1 MPAAIM
7 PTAVLCQEFI
17 VPTDLI
23 LVLSNAPDKLVA
35 MRIAHHLVEERFAA
49 CVNIGAPVT
58 SMYAWQGKLEGGEE
72 VPMWI
77 KSTVARQAALIARL
91 KELHPYEVPEIIV
104 VPVTDG
110 LPAYLQWVRDELN
123 QPALDEGA

>member
-1 MPAAIM
+1 MSVTPPSA
-7 PTAVLCQEFI
+7 
-17 VPTDLI
+17 DHLI

-49 CVNIGAPVT
+49 CVNVGAPVT

-77 KSTVARQAALIARL
+77 KSTVGRQQALIARL
-91 KELHPYEVPEIIV
+91 SELHPYEVPEIIV
-104 VPVTDG
+104 LPVTDG
-110 LPAYLQWVRDELN
+110 LPAYLQWVRHELA
-123 QPALDEGA
+123 QPPLAEGE

>member
-1 MPAAIM
+1 MSVTPPSAD
-7 PTAVLCQEFI
+7 
-17 VPTDLI
+17 DLI

-49 CVNIGAPVT
+49 CVNVGAPVT

-77 KSTVARQAALIARL
+77 KSTVGRQQALIARL
-91 KELHPYEVPEIIV
+91 SELHPYEVPEIIV
-104 VPVTDG
+104 LPVADG
-110 LPAYLQWVRDELN
+110 LPAYLQWVRHELT
-123 QPALDEGA
+123 QPPLAEGE